1 MTSRTCIY
9 RRAAARRALLCAM
22 DGAQVVPRV
31 CGANLSLPVGAGAPT
46 RLAKIARI
54 LAIFR
59 RFAPSLPTFYPNT
72 VRVPDS
78 WRL

>member
-1 MTSRTCIY
+1 MASRTCIY

-22 DGAQVVPRV
+22 EGAQVVPRV
-31 CGANLSLPVGAGAPT
+31 CGANPSLPVGAGAPT

-59 RFAPSLPTFYPNT
+59 RFAPRRALT
-72 VRVPDS
+72 VVLRVCGANS
-78 WRL
+78 QI